1 MPAFEPEVEMALQEG
16 AKIMELAAPIQIR
29 QNLANRS
36 SPKTSYTITLQQMKI
51 SRSKINGRARVIPDG
66 EKTQTLNVQDIFV
79 AIGAEADALW
89 HFPETANSRML
100 SLSHCKLIEQK
111 IPLAFG
117 GDLINPVKSVADA
130 IASGKQAALALNTYF
145 VKGLKA
151 VEAALTACRV
161 GSGPALSLDAYL
173 AGYRR
178 DRNPHVVT
186 YDEIVTDYFQSA
198 LRVTPARLNAR
209 RRIRS
214 FAEVE
219 STLAGNAAKEEAAR
233 CFNCGICNACDYCR
247 LYCPEMAVKLI
258 KQRRSIDMDY
268 CKGCGVCATEC
279 PRNAM
284 ALEEEIK

>member
-1 MPAFEPEVEMALQEG
+1 
-16 AKIMELAAPIQIR
+16 
-29 QNLANRS
+29 
-36 SPKTSYTITLQQMKI
+36 MKI
-51 SRSKINGRARVIPDG
+51 SKSKISGRARVIPDG
-66 EKTQTLNVQDIFV
+66 EKKQTVNVRNMFV

-117 GDLINPVKSVADA
+117 GDLAAPVKSVADA
-130 IASGKQAALALNTYF
+130 IASGKQAALALNIYF
-145 VKGLKA
+145 LKGLKA
-151 VEAALTACRV
+151 VKADLAACRV

-173 AGYRR
+173 GGYRR

-186 YDEIVTDYFQSA
+186 YNEIVTDYFQSA
-198 LRVTPARLNAR
+198 SRITPACLGAR

-214 FAEVE
+214 FAEIE
-219 STLAGNAAKEEAAR
+219 STLANNAAIEEAAR

-247 LYCPEMAVKLI
+247 LYCPEMAVKVE
-258 KQRRSIDMDY
+258 KTRRSIDMDY

-279 PRNAM
+279 HRNAM
-284 ALEEEIK
+284 ALEEDSK